1 MTAIK
6 AGVKRDLV
14 VTKLSPGEV
23 LNICF
28 EVSQGGEGGG
38 SGIRDEREMKRREGK
53 EGKGRE
59 GMGSEKKGRED
70 DVISQSNDT

>member
-1 MTAIK
+1 M
-6 AGVKRDLV
+6 

-28 EVSQGGEGGG
+28 EVSQGGGGG

-59 GMGSEKKGRED
+59 KKGREGKGREG

>member
-1 MTAIK
+1 M
-6 AGVKRDLV
+6 

-28 EVSQGGEGGG
+28 EVSQGGGG

-53 EGKGRE
+53 EGKGRD
-59 GMGSEKKGRED
+59 GKG
-70 DVISQSNDT
+70 T